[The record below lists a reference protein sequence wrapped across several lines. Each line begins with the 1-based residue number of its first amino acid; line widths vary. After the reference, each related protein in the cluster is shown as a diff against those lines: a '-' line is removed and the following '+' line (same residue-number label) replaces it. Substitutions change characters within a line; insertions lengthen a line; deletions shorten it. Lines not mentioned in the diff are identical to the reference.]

1 MTEEKR
7 RWKEKTPAEIE
18 LIKAKAQKRRE
29 KNLRIITEHID
40 SVCIIPAEKPASARY
55 VLVDM
60 IFTVDKMVSLLKRQV
75 GFNLAFDIARNLLES
90 FNDFIDHLWANV
102 IKTSPH
108 LYSFNKRNWR
118 DLNDTIDIKLK
129 LVEGRNFVNVIDP
142 RSEEIG
148 QIAIA
153 VKILENHIL
162 YVRTTGSFDKMEE
175 TINIYRNTIEEFD
188 AFLIGLAETIKFDYR
203 SSLKKHEFGEDG
215 QKTDRTAWPFL
226 SEETTEATN
235 STEQAE
241 KEEKADPKKRRK
253 MGLPGTT

>member
-60 IFTVDKMVSLLKRQV
+60 IFTADKMVSLLKRQV
-75 GFNLAFDIARNLLES
+75 GFNLAFDIARNLLEG
-90 FNDFIDHLWANV
+90 FNDFIDNLWANV

-129 LVEGRNFVNVIDP
+129 LIEGRNFVNVIDP

-153 VKILENHIL
+153 IKILENHIL

-188 AFLIGLAETIKFDYR
+188 SFLIGLAKTIKFDYR
-203 SSLKKHEFGEDG
+203 SPLKKHEFGEDG
-215 QKTDRTAWPFL
+215 QKNDRTAWPLL
-226 SEETTEATN
+226 SEETTEAT
-235 STEQAE
+235 SSAEQA
-241 KEEKADPKKRRK
+241 EKADPKKRRK

>member
-18 LIKAKAQKRRE
+18 IIKAKAQKRRE
-29 KNLRIITEHID
+29 KNIRIITEHID

-60 IFTVDKMVSLLKRQV
+60 IFTADKMVSLLKRQV
-75 GFNLAFDIARNLLES
+75 GFNLAFDVARNLLES
-90 FNDFIDHLWANV
+90 FNAFIDHLWADV

-129 LVEGRNFVNVIDP
+129 LVEGRNFVNVIAP

-153 VKILENHIL
+153 VKILENYIL
-162 YVRTTGSFDKMEE
+162 YVRTTGPFEKMEE
-175 TINIYRNTIEEFD
+175 AINIYRSTIEEFD
-188 AFLIGLAETIKFDYR
+188 SFLTGLAKAIKFEYR
-203 SSLKKHEFGEDG
+203 SPLKKHEFGEDD
-215 QKTDRTAWPFL
+215 QKTDRTAWPHL

-241 KEEKADPKKRRK
+241 KPDPKKKRK
-253 MGLPGTT
+253 MGLPGST